1 MMVISY
7 HASILITLSL
17 VTYVY
22 SQVAPTWTTSNYLQ
36 AGSKLI
42 INGYACNCRT
52 GNSSTP
58 TASVTFATAFA
69 QAPNLGYG
77 TSSYEGST

>member
-1 MMVISY
+1 MVISY
-7 HASILITLSL
+7 HTLIL
-17 VTYVY
+17 VTAAFLTRVY
-22 SQVAPTWTTSNYLQ
+22 AQVAPTWTTSNYLQ

-42 INGYACNCRT
+42 INGNACNCKT

-69 QAPNLGYG
+69 EAPHLGYG
-77 TSSYEGST
+77 TSSYEGIQ